1 MPATL
6 VKNCSES
13 VGTLCVA
20 FDLGLSQWSLAF
32 TTGLM
37 QRPREVQILAGDTL
51 RLIREIAIAK
61 RCFGLPED
69 AIVVSCYE
77 AGREAFWLHRWL
89 EAQQVRNCVVD
100 SSSIEVNRRQRRGK
114 TDRMDAKKLVKLLV
128 RFCLGEQTVFS
139 VVSVPSI
146 AEEDDR
152 HLHREL
158 GTLTGDETALI
169 NRIKGLLA
177 GFGLRLEP
185 NSQFPK
191 QLKKLQQW
199 NGELLPSGVRQR
211 LLCDFAV
218 LQAVRKQIRELERC
232 KRRRSDRTRD
242 RPLSRSA
249 SCWACAVGPRTSTL
263 YVKEFFAWRKFTN
276 RRQVGSL
283 AGLCSTP
290 FRSGTM
296 RHERGISKA
305 GNRWVRG
312 LSVEL
317 AWSWLHWQPDS
328 ALSRWYARRFQHGGS
343 RLRRIGIVAL
353 ARKLLVALWK
363 YLETGTPPEGAV
375 LTDWKLKLRG
385 RKSSPASA

>member
-13 VGTLCVA
+13 VGMLCVA

-37 QRPREVQILAGDTL
+37 QRPREVQFLAGDTL

-61 RCFGLPED
+61 RRFGLPED

-89 EAQQVRNCVVD
+89 EAQQVRNHVVD

-158 GTLTGDETALI
+158 GMLTGDETALI

-199 NGELLPSGVRQR
+199 NGELLPPGVRQR

-218 LQAVRKQIRELERC
+218 LQAVRKQIRELERIQ
-232 KRRRSDRTRD
+232 KAQIRQDE
-242 RPLSRSA
+242 
-249 SCWACAVGPRTSTL
+249 GPATQ
-263 YVKEFFAWRKFTN
+263 
-276 RRQVGSL
+276 QV
-283 AGLCSTP
+283 
-290 FRSGTM
+290 
-296 RHERGISKA
+296 
-305 GNRWVRG
+305 
-312 LSVEL
+312 
-317 AWSWLHWQPDS
+317 
-328 ALSRWYARRFQHGGS
+328 
-343 RLRRIGIVAL
+343 
-353 ARKLLVALWK
+353 RKLLGLRGWTENLDGLREGVLRLAAIHQPTSGGFVGRPLLDSLPQRNHAARARDQQSGQSLGPRAQRRTGLVLAALATGQR
-363 YLETGTPPEGAV
+363 LEPVV
-375 LTDWKLKLRG
+375 LAALPAWRFAAETDWDRG
-385 RKSSPASA
+385 VSPQTSGRAVEVSGDGHASRGSRADGLEA